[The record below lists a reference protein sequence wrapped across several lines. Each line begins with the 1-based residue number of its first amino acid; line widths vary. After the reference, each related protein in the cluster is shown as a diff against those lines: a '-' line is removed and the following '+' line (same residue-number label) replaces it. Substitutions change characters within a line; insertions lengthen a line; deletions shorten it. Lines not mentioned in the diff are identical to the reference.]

1 MNGILYITG
10 ALADGGVTTAKIADD
25 AVTNAK
31 IADNAV
37 NADKIADNAI
47 ITSKIQG
54 SQINNAHIA
63 SNAAIA
69 GTKVNPEFGAQDIT
83 STGASDI
90 YLQLEKT
97 GTRTWKAKYETNSTI
112 AGNGPTLK
120 ITTDKNVG
128 GAGEPGL
135 GLYIDED
142 MHLHLWDD
150 SQTLPTTMP
159 HTAVRP
165 TFSVYGDI
173 LVGDIIAI
181 ADNPMT
187 YFMRVETGLD
197 ATKVTNFFCAKN
209 GANDTDGG
217 STITMAPDQT
227 GSVDSGYISLSAYGQ
242 GTGNLAN
249 SIRLQNRTS
258 ANTVADRAILNKDG
272 NFGVGLTTGLTGRLS
287 ASNSTGTIGYFEST
301 QAATNASNI
310 VGNSTQ
316 ASSSSNLVLQVN
328 SGNTAQSIIRCNGN
342 NDTVLLSGT
351 SPAERVR
358 FLAGGGITFNGDT
371 AAANALDDYE
381 EGSFTPSIN
390 PGFTVGYYTQFGRYV
405 KIAKL
410 VYFTLYVGVNTISG
424 SSSATHAQIHG
435 LPYASADYNGMNGYD
450 VSVSWIYQ
458 LGQNVNN
465 AYVQESQTY
474 IQLLNNP
481 TGGNREHTNAN
492 SCWDQNSLY
501 IMCSGTYPV
510 N

>member
-1 MNGILYITG
+1 MCIRDRGPVVQVKSFGNRKQIISDKDPSIYWEGPMVILLNQMSASASEILAAALQDYNRAVVIGSSKSFGKGTVQNVIDLNRFMSNSNLDLG
-10 ALADGGVTTAKIADD
+10 A
-25 AVTNAK
+25 
-31 IADNAV
+31 
-37 NADKIADNAI
+37 
-47 ITSKIQG
+47 
-54 SQINNAHIA
+54 
-63 SNAAIA
+63 
-69 GTKVNPEFGAQDIT
+69 
-83 STGASDI
+83 
-90 YLQLEKT
+90 
-97 GTRTWKAKYETNSTI
+97 
-112 AGNGPTLK
+112 LK

-381 EGSFTPSIN
+381 EGSWTPTMVNTGSLSN
-390 PGFTVGYYTQFGRYV
+390 GVASGRYTKV
-405 KIAKL
+405 GRMVHFVAYLSWSARSNDAGYNIKFQSLPFTCAS
-410 VYFTLYVGVNTISG
+410 YFRFPIYVGGNEGFSDNTSANTHIAGNIIAGTSEGQFRISSSDGQNELSFTGASG
-424 SSSATHAQIHG
+424 STGA
-435 LPYASADYNGMNGYD
+435 GY
-450 VSVSWIYQ
+450 IYW
-458 LGQNVNN
+458 G
-465 AYVQESQTY
+465 
-474 IQLLNNP
+474 
-481 TGGNREHTNAN
+481 
-492 SCWDQNSLY
+492 
-501 IMCSGTYPV
+501 GTYYI